1 MKPALSLLLLAC
13 GASLLAGCHAGE
25 ADNAAFAGMNEEEMA
40 IAQQRPPNREKVMQ
54 DRWRQMFA
62 NPAAIRAAAGD
73 FGFQAGELTATGA
86 DPAYRMSAPD
96 QLYPRADAPITI
108 DVSFEATGPAADRVD
123 RIRFSFKAVMHS
135 KPINKKD
142 REIVKA
148 PLTTVRGFLGR
159 FNLGLSH
166 EIADAIRSG
175 ESAIETTEGSR
186 IVIVAQPVPGLPEDK
201 AKQLTVTITD
211 LKASAKT
218 A

>member
-1 MKPALSLLLLAC
+1 MKPALPLLLLAC

-25 ADNAAFAGMNEEEMA
+25 ADNASLAGMNEEEMA

-62 NPAAIRAAAGD
+62 NPVAIRAAAGD
-73 FGFQAGELTATGA
+73 FGFQASDLTATGG
-86 DPAYRMSAPD
+86 DPAYRMTAPD

-108 DVSFEATGPAADRVD
+108 DESFEATGPAADRVD
-123 RIRFSFKAVMHS
+123 TIRFSFKAELHA
-135 KPINKKD
+135 KPSTKKD
-142 REIVKA
+142 RDIVKV
-148 PLTTVRGFLGR
+148 PLMTVRGFLSR

-166 EIADAIRSG
+166 EVADALRAG
-175 ESAIETTEGSR
+175 KSAIETTEGSR
-186 IVIVAQPVPGLPEDK
+186 IVIVAQPIPGLPEDK
-201 AKQLTVTITD
+201 GKQLTVTITD